1 MNRLAYLVLP
11 LTFALAACQVS
22 SDPDLDQTGERP
34 ELPEQNDALVPA
46 MEIPTPEGWGDE
58 LPIVPEGYTVSAIAQ
73 DLKIPRQTLVLPNGD
88 ILVAEGSGGKAPKLR
103 PKDVIAGWIKKRGK
117 SPVEGGDRIT
127 LLRDEDGDGQTDL
140 QTTFIEGLD
149 APYGLAF
156 VDGTLYV
163 ANQGNLVSFE
173 FRGSDQYRGIWH
185 RSYKA
190 PCQDQSPLDE
200 GDDRQPRWLEVICR
214 HWLEQ

>member
-117 SPVEGGDRIT
+117 SPVEGGDRLT

-149 APYGLAF
+149 APYGFCLIY
-156 VDGTLYV
+156 T
-163 ANQGNLVSFE
+163 
-173 FRGSDQYRGIWH
+173 
-185 RSYKA
+185 
-190 PCQDQSPLDE
+190 SPS
-200 GDDRQPRWLEVICR
+200 PRDS
-214 HWLEQ
+214 